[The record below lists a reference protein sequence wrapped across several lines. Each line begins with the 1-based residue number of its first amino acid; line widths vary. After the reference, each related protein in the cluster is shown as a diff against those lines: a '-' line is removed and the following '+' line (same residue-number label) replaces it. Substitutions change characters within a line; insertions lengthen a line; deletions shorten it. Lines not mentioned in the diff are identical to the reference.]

1 TEACNFNSTA
11 TIDDGSCAFPGC
23 MDTTA
28 CNYDSTAGCD
38 DGSCEFTSCGCPGDF
53 DSSGI
58 VDVQD
63 LLLLLGD
70 FGCVSSCTTD
80 LNSDGVVNSQD
91 ILIFLGYFGAICD

>member
-1 TEACNFNSTA
+1 
-11 TIDDGSCAFPGC
+11 
-23 MDTTA
+23 
-28 CNYDSTAGCD
+28 
-38 DGSCEFTSCGCPGDF
+38 
-53 DSSGI
+53 
-58 VDVQD
+58 